1 MEDPLPLVRFRTFLE
16 YPLSP
21 PPTERTYLLNG
32 PKKLSIFISILCL
45 TYIKMTG
52 LYIRNLN
59 CYTPKTVVFFLCNFT
74 LIVSRY
80 YCSNIVFYIF

>member
-1 MEDPLPLVRFRTFLE
+1 MEDPPPLVRFRTFLE

-45 TYIKMTG
+45 TPPHQKKPKKNNIKKH
-52 LYIRNLN
+52 
-59 CYTPKTVVFFLCNFT
+59 CA
-74 LIVSRY
+74 
-80 YCSNIVFYIF
+80 